1 MKLQGVAIIFIM
13 IAFPM
18 ILVLSY
24 YLGMQIDTIKMQTD
38 YDNKLI
44 DATYDSLA
52 AFEINTANEDLSSAS
67 DSLRSIIN
75 ASAATFTNTLG
86 TSLGLSNASKERI
99 REYIPSILFTLYDG
113 YYIYAPTEVPEILE
127 KTMPQAPG
135 SDVMISEGAAIV
147 GEQATGGGYYNNNG
161 GIEPSLPSDVN
172 DYGSL
177 LYEKENGTYSTQIDD
192 DTVMKQDYVLKSYM
206 PYSATYVDGANRAT
220 INYTLDNFMSISAQ
234 IGNVYYTKSGY
245 YIDENLVTTWSG
257 EPWENMGQDQIKEYC
272 ESGKH
277 SISID
282 IDSINISYNPIPK
295 TDESGTPITDP
306 ITGLPIYY
314 TMEELEKKLDVEYN
328 NYQDLV
334 SANPRVDADINAS
347 LGRIRVL
354 EESLANLKSITYY
367 LTNTAFSKW
376 VNTLTFIKGSTLIND
391 DGSTYNTGDLTD
403 NSTNIYYDFSGDGQI
418 FIGGNPE
425 EPESVFNNHKYN
437 IIKNAIQYN
446 LNLAMSVYNEKYVS
460 SQDFRMPMLTDNEW
474 EQITQKVSIVSF
486 MQGLPCGTK
495 IYTGYSVV
503 SSTNNELT
511 VIPEEIYYV
520 NADQFNDE
528 NSVQYYHRI
537 DCPNAGLG
545 ANVISFKSKEV
556 KYDKIYDKHTNLY
569 KYDHKN
575 LACYTCI
582 VQNNYENDSSD
593 IDGDGS
599 NYMSFQ
605 DFIENTTDANKRAYY
620 IAVGKERQNL
630 YKTTGYSRNE
640 GIELETPGSTNINIS
655 GNRIK
660 AEVTIEV
667 THPDGIVQ
675 DFIVGGSSV
684 GRISTSTKSKQTL
697 EVTSGGPITIPTRAS
712 DGASVFQVLS
722 IKYIYK

>member
-1 MKLQGVAIIFIM
+1 MKLQGVAIIFII

-24 YLGMQIDTIKMQTD
+24 YLGLQIDTIKLQTD

-44 DATYDSLA
+44 DATYDSLL
-52 AFEINTANEDLSSAS
+52 AFEINTANEDLSAAS

-75 ASAATFTNTLG
+75 ASAAPFTNTLG

-113 YYIYAPTEVPEILE
+113 YYIYAPTEVPVISEDLATLDEIRNVYGFDD
-127 KTMPQAPG
+127 PDG
-135 SDVMISEGAAIV
+135 IVISEGADYDDAGSILF
-147 GEQATGGGYYNNNG
+147 ETNGGGQTT
-161 GIEPSLPSDVN
+161 D
-172 DYGSL
+172 
-177 LYEKENGTYSTQIDD
+177 STQARTD
-192 DTVMKQDYVLKSYM
+192 QDYVLKSYM

-245 YIDENLVTTWSG
+245 YIAEDLVDDWT
-257 EPWENMGQDQIKEYC
+257 PWINMGQDQIKEYC

-282 IDSINISYNPIPK
+282 VDSINISYNRIPK
-295 TDESGTPITDP
+295 TDELGLPITDP
-306 ITGLPIYY
+306 ITGTPIYY
-314 TMEELEKKLDVEYN
+314 TMEELEKKLNVEYN
-328 NYQDLV
+328 NYKNLKLATPPDMTLI
-334 SANPRVDADINAS
+334 ATS
-347 LGRIRVL
+347 LDKIRDL
-354 EESLANLKSITYY
+354 EEGLANLKSITYY

-376 VNTLTFIKGSTLIND
+376 VNDNLGFVSGATLTND
-391 DGSTYNTGDLTD
+391 DDDENPLTPAGRRRYTYYVDEKTD
-403 NSTNIYYDFSGDGQI
+403 NGTNIYYDFSSDGQI
-418 FIGGNPE
+418 FGGGNPE
-425 EPESVFNNHKYN
+425 ELNSEFNNHKYN

-446 LNLAMSVYNEKYVS
+446 LNLAISTYNQKYVS
-460 SQDFRMPMLTDNEW
+460 SHDFRMPMLTDNEW

-511 VIPEEIYYV
+511 VTPEEIYYV
-520 NADQFNDE
+520 DRDNFNDE
-528 NSVQYYHRI
+528 TTYYHRI
-537 DCPNAGLG
+537 DCPHFNPVG
-545 ANVISFKSKEV
+545 NTISFKSKEV
-556 KYDKIYDKHTNLY
+556 KYDKIYDKHTNSY
-569 KYDHKN
+569 NYDHKN

-582 VQNNYENDSSD
+582 VQNNYKNWDANSDGNVDS
-593 IDGDGS
+593 
-599 NYMSFQ
+599 YYSFQ

-640 GIELETPGSTNINIS
+640 GISTTGPGSSIS
-655 GNRIK
+655 WPVNSIK
-660 AEVTIEV
+660 AEITIEV
-667 THPDGIVQ
+667 TTASGIVE
-675 DFIVGGSSV
+675 DLTVGGTPV
-684 GRISTSTKSKQTL
+684 GKISTATKSKQTIIVDNTTVAGSIGCTN
-697 EVTSGGPITIPTRAS
+697 VTGTPVIS
-712 DGASVFQVLS
+712 VLS